1 MLREKPAV
9 ARTLRCNGTTHLE
22 IWDAII
28 GVKGRFELGADKK
41 WFVAYYLDV
50 GAGDSKSTWQA
61 VAGVGY
67 SFGWGD
73 IVGAWRHLDYRMK
86 SDTAVE
92 SLSFSGPGIAAVF
105 RW

>member
-1 MLREKPAV
+1 MLA
-9 ARTLRCNGTTHLE
+9 A
-22 IWDAII
+22 
-28 GVKGRFELGADKK
+28 KK
-41 WFVAYYLDV
+41 WFVPYYLDV

-61 VAGVGY
+61 VTGVGY

-73 IVGAWRHLDYRMK
+73 VVGAWRHLDYRMK
-86 SDTAVE
+86 SGNAVE